1 MTQLKVV
8 SVIDPGKIIKRK
20 LYFSQMDVKKC
31 QLRPP
36 DSPLS
41 NANYLKY
48 KKRFTNFP
56 NSLLTFI
63 FLIHYSLGQ
72 EEQGILMCFHG
83 IFYKRE
89 WRMKYPIVSPS
100 FVHHE

>member
-8 SVIDPGKIIKRK
+8 SLIDPGKNIKRK
-20 LYFSQMDVKKC
+20 LYFSQLDVKKC

-41 NANYLKY
+41 NANYLKH

-56 NSLLTFI
+56 TVF
-63 FLIHYSLGQ
+63 
-72 EEQGILMCFHG
+72 
-83 IFYKRE
+83 
-89 WRMKYPIVSPS
+89 
-100 FVHHE
+100 

>member
-1 MTQLKVV
+1 
-8 SVIDPGKIIKRK
+8 
-20 LYFSQMDVKKC
+20 MDEKKC
-31 QLRPP
+31 QLRSP

-72 EEQGILMCFHG
+72 ERQGILVFSCHFLQ
-83 IFYKRE
+83 KRMANE
-89 WRMKYPIVSPS
+89 IYNYVSPS